1 MLVLDAPRLLL
12 AFVLAACLVVALPS
26 AADAAKRKRTLEC
39 SHTGVQPAAGNLGE
53 VRAAV
58 LCLHNRERAAHGLPL
73 LRENAK
79 LRRAAEGHSSAMVAD
94 RFFAHD
100 SPSGADM
107 ADRILRTGY
116 ARGQGWSLG
125 ENIAWGTG
133 SLGTAAE
140 IQRAWMES
148 PGHRANI
155 LRRQFRE
162 IGIGIAVGAPVDAG
176 GLDGA
181 TYTAD
186 FGVRR

>member
-1 MLVLDAPRLLL
+1 MARTTPRTLLFAALL
-12 AFVLAACLVVALPS
+12 ALCALLALP
-26 AADAAKRKRTLEC
+26 AASPAAKRR
-39 SHTGVQPAAGNLGE
+39 AACPNANLAPTAANVAL

-58 LCLHNRERAAHGLPL
+58 LCLHNRERRAHGLSP
-73 LRENAK
+73 LRENTR
-79 LRRAAEGHSSAMVAD
+79 LRRAAKGHSGDMVAQGY
-94 RFFAHD
+94 FAHD
-100 SPSGADM
+100 SLSGAGM
-107 ADRILRTGY
+107 ADRILGTGY

-133 SLGTAAE
+133 SLATAAE
-140 IQRAWMES
+140 IQRAWMNS
-148 PGHRANI
+148 PGHRDNI
-155 LRRQFRE
+155 LRREFRE